1 MSERFNHLF
10 QLPPNLYAPNLPI
23 IISAGALLKDN
34 LTNTV
39 LVQLKFQN
47 LSNKHIS
54 ALKISILPYT
64 IDKEPPSPVN
74 NYQYLNLDVAP
85 ENFWG
90 SDKAIVMPAPTRYF
104 SISDIEILFDDHST
118 RKSADDTAFTALP
131 KAISLETE
139 LHNIELVKQ
148 YQLETNARAIYVP
161 QQFDYF
167 WRCSCGNLNCTGL
180 CNFCHISK
188 DKLFSAYNLQ
198 ALSEHA
204 TARQNDEK
212 ESELKYRKNL
222 KRFKSC
228 LFGATI
234 IVSAILTFKLWLLP
248 KVIVPYTEYT
258 KAIALYDQ
266 KQYAEARLIL
276 LRLDGYR
283 NSDELIKDIP
293 YKKAEDLLEAKQY
306 EEAIKAFKNLG
317 DYKDSA
323 SKILQSSYEYAKE
336 LEHGENYI
344 AALQWYTKAQDYS
357 DASSHLEKLKG
368 IIYTS
373 ALDLYSK
380 EDFISALSYFSA
392 IPDYKDSASYT
403 DICNYKQGKILYDMG
418 DFPSALEYFENL
430 PSDYADA
437 DSNLSALLENCNVA
451 TDYLNALNTLERAD
465 KFSNTHGSAPF
476 GLENAIK
483 TYTSIRERGE
493 LLTGKTLSSEKCH
506 MIEMYNLYLPYSGTH
521 YSDFSFLG
529 TLTAD
534 LVFTHTESTQGY
546 FSLSIKGTLNYL
558 RRESISDGKLQS
570 EHYILSKNS
579 AIIYHDSTGDGPITF
594 LYS

>member
-1 MSERFNHLF
+1 MSERFNYLF
-10 QLPPNLYAPNLPI
+10 QLPPNLYAPTLPI
-23 IISAGALLKDN
+23 VISAGALLKDN
-34 LTNTV
+34 LTGTI
-39 LVQLKFQN
+39 LAQLKFQN
-47 LSNKHIS
+47 LSNQHIS

-64 IDKEPPSPVN
+64 IEKEPLSPAN
-74 NYQYLNLDVAP
+74 NYQYRNLDVAP
-85 ENFWG
+85 ENFCG

-104 SISDIEILFDDHST
+104 SISDIEILFNDHST
-118 RKSADDTAFTALP
+118 RKSADDTTFTALP

-139 LHNIELVKQ
+139 LHDIELVKQ
-148 YQLETNARAIYVP
+148 YQLETNSRAIYVP
-161 QQFDYF
+161 QHFDHF
-167 WRCSCGNLNCTGL
+167 WRCSCGNLNCSSL
-180 CNFCHISK
+180 CNCCHISK
-188 DKLFSAYNLQ
+188 NELFSAYNLQ

-204 TARQNDEK
+204 LARQNNEK
-212 ESELKYRKNL
+212 EAELKYKKKLN
-222 KRFKSC
+222 RFKSC

-234 IVSAILTFKLWLLP
+234 IISAILTFKLWLLP
-248 KVIVPYTEYT
+248 KIIVPYTEYT
-258 KAIALYDQ
+258 KAITLYDQ

-317 DYKDSA
+317 NYKDSA
-323 SKILQSSYEYAKE
+323 SKILKSSYEYAQE
-336 LEHGENYI
+336 LEQGENYI
-344 AALQWYTKAQDYS
+344 DALKWYTSAQDYS
-357 DASSHLEKLKG
+357 DASSHLEKIKG
-368 IIYTS
+368 TIYTS

-380 EDFISALSYFSA
+380 GDFISALSYFSA
-392 IPDYKDSASYT
+392 IPDYKDSTSYT
-403 DICNYKQGKILYDMG
+403 DICNYKEGKFLYNTG
-418 DFPSALEYFENL
+418 DFPSALDYFKNL
-430 PSDYADA
+430 PSDYAATDG
-437 DSNLSALLENCNVA
+437 NLGTLLENCNVA
-451 TDYLNALNTLERAD
+451 TDYLNALNVLERAD
-465 KFSNTHGSAPF
+465 KFPNTHGSAPS

-483 TYTSIRERGE
+483 TYTSIKERGE

-506 MIEMYNLYLPYSGTH
+506 MIDMYNLYLPYSGVH

-558 RRESISDGKLQS
+558 KRESISDGKLQS
-570 EHYILSKNS
+570 EHYTLSKNS
-579 AIIYHDSTGDGPITF
+579 AIIYRDSTGDGPITF